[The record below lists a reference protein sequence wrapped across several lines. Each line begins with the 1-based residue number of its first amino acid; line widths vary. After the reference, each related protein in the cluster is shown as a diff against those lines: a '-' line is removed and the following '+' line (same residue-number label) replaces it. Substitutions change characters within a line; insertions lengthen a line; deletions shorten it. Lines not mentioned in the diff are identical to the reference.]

1 MKSVLNSLILPL
13 LVLMATVA
21 AAIALTKF
29 TLDSVAFAQRNLDT
43 QRAQMRDA
51 QTRVQKSGTETDL
64 ISRYLPNYEKLNAL
78 GFVGDDQR
86 INWLDALRNVNQKG
100 GLFGI
105 NYDIAAK
112 KAYPYAAALGAG
124 QLNLAQSV
132 MKLRFQML
140 HEGDLPKF
148 FEYLAEQN
156 AGVFIVN
163 QCSVRRTSVTP
174 PTRFQPNMS
183 AECEVAWIT
192 AQPPAAGE
200 ERK

>member
-1 MKSVLNSLILPL
+1 MKPLRNSLMLPL
-13 LVLMATVA
+13 LVLLATLA
-21 AAIALTKF
+21 AAIAPVKF
-29 TLDSVAFAQRNLDT
+29 TVDSVDGARRNLDT
-43 QRAQMRDA
+43 QRAQLREA
-51 QTRVQKSGTETDL
+51 QTRVQKSGTEKDL
-64 ISRYLPNYEKLNAL
+64 IARYLPNYQKLDAL
-78 GFVGDDQR
+78 GFVGDEQR

-112 KAYPYAAALGAG
+112 IPYPHAAALGAS
-124 QLNLAQSV
+124 QINLSQSV

-163 QCSVRRTSVTP
+163 HCSVRRAGAAP
-174 PTRFQPNMS
+174 AARFQPNMS
-183 AECEVAWIT
+183 AECELAWIT
-192 AQPPAAGE
+192 AQPPPTVE

>member
-1 MKSVLNSLILPL
+1 MKPVLNSLMLPL
-13 LVLMATVA
+13 LMLLATVA
-21 AAIALTKF
+21 AAIALVKF
-29 TLDSVAFAQRNLDT
+29 TLDGVAYAQRNLD
-43 QRAQMRDA
+43 AQHA
-51 QTRVQKSGTETDL
+51 QLREAQNRVQKSGTETDL
-64 ISRYLPNYEKLNAL
+64 IARYLPNYQKLSAL

-112 KAYPYAAALGAG
+112 KAYPYAAALGAN
-124 QLNLAQSV
+124 QLNLTQSV

-163 QCSVRRTSVTP
+163 QCSVRRVSATP
-174 PTRFQPNMS
+174 PARFQPNMS

-192 AQPPAAGE
+192 AQPPPVGE